1 MTEIIVKKTL
11 DDYLNEVDYSW
22 LNGVNYKPSKFA
34 LTFANFIKLVNGDQG
49 EANKTPTMHLAMLDK
64 IGSPDRYIA
73 NIVFRGSGKSTLFI
87 EYLVLYLAVFGELP
101 HLGSVDG
108 MIYVSDT
115 MDNGVKSAKN
125 NIEFRFNNS
134 EFMHKWVRKAIFQEG
149 YMEFLGVK
157 NNRLAVKMYGAMSG
171 IRGTKIYAKRPMLCV
186 IDDIIPENA
195 DKSPTVLENIKNVIY
210 KGVNHALDIKN
221 RKVIFSGTPF
231 SKDDPITEAVESG
244 KWTVNVWPVCKE
256 FPVSKEDFQGAWEDR
271 FSYEYILEQYEL
283 ARDSGKLASF
293 NQELMLRIASEDE
306 RVIQDA
312 DIRWY
317 KRVPLLERKANFN
330 FYITTDFA
338 TTDKQTSDY
347 SVISVWAY
355 NSNGDWFL
363 VDGVCKRQLMDKS
376 IDDLFRLVQMYEP
389 QQVGVEISGQ
399 QGAFIKWLQSEMMQR
414 NIWFNFAQGANG
426 APGIKP
432 TVNKFAR
439 FNLVVPWFKAGKIYF
454 PDELRQTTFI
464 NIFLGQLKLITTSGI
479 KGKDDCIDTVSM
491 LGYLNAWKPSTATE
505 IMERQQETNIWEV
518 IHMPEPTS
526 AINSYIV

>member
-64 IGSPDRYIA
+64 LGSPDRYIA

-101 HLGSVDG
+101 YLGSVDG

-171 IRGTKIYAKRPMLCV
+171 IRGTKIYAKRPTLCV

-271 FSYEYILEQYEL
+271 FSYEYVLEQYEL

-317 KRVPLLERKANFN
+317 KRVPLLEKKANFN

-389 QQVGVEISGQ
+389 QQVGIEVSGQ

-414 NIWFNFAQGANG
+414 NIWFNFAQGSTG

-432 TVNKFAR
+432 IVNKFAR
-439 FNLVVPWFKAGKIYF
+439 FNIVVPWFKAGKMYF
-454 PDELRQTTFI
+454 PDELQQTTFLS
-464 NIFLGQLKLITTSGI
+464 IFLGQLKLITTSGI

-491 LGYLNAWKPSTATE
+491 LGYLNPWKPSVYSAPL
-505 IMERQQETNIWEV
+505 QEHDNIWEDV
-518 IHMPEPTS
+518 SPPELPS
-526 AINSYIV
+526 SISSYIV